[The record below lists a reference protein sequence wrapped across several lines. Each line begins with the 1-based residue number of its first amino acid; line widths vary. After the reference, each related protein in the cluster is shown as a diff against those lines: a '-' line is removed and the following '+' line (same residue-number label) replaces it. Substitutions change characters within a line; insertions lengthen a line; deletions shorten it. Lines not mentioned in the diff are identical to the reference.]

1 MRQNALYYSVS
12 SSFENAQITA
22 QTRIISEWASR
33 TKAKEKQMTAQ
44 HILLVEDEIK
54 LARFIELELQ
64 SEGYRVT
71 VAHDGMSGLSL
82 VRESEPDLA
91 ILDWMMPGLT
101 GLELCRRL
109 RSTGI
114 KIPVILLTAKDE
126 VGDRVTGLDAGADDY
141 LVKPFSIEELL
152 ARIRAHL
159 RRTQETDTDLLQ
171 FEDLSLNRRTR
182 EVHRGQRSIDLTAK
196 EFDLLQYLMSHPRQV
211 FTREQI
217 LENIWGYD
225 FLGDSN
231 IIEVY
236 VRYLRLKLEH
246 DSEKRLIHT
255 ARGVGYSLRE

>member
-1 MRQNALYYSVS
+1 MA
-12 SSFENAQITA
+12 
-22 QTRIISEWASR
+22 
-33 TKAKEKQMTAQ
+33 AQ

-54 LARFIELELQ
+54 LARFIELELE

-71 VAHDGMSGLSL
+71 VTHDGMSGLSL
-82 VRESEPDLA
+82 LRESEPDLA
-91 ILDWMMPGLT
+91 ILDWMLPGLT
-101 GLELCRRL
+101 GVELCRRL

-225 FLGDSN
+225 FMGDSN